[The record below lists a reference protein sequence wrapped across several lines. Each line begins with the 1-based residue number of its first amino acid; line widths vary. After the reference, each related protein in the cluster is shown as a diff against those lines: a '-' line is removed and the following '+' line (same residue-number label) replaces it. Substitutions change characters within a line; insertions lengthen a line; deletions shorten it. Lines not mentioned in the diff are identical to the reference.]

1 MSQQLV
7 YLAMS
12 GLNATMDRMTSAT
25 NNLANASTT
34 AFKAQQPVFQA
45 QPLYG
50 QGQPDRVAVVTAQD
64 TANFKSGPV
73 ESTGRDLD
81 VAVKGQGWIGVQA
94 ADGTTALTRNGSLT
108 ISATGVLQTSDGNPV
123 LGKGG
128 GPISL
133 PPLQKVTIGTDGT
146 ISGVLV
152 GQTPDQVAT
161 LNRIMLV
168 NPPAAG
174 LTRRGDG
181 LFTDQQ
187 GGKLTPDASVQL
199 QAGALEGSNANPIET
214 MMSMI
219 ENTRI
224 FQMQTELVRMATNAG
239 QGQSSPLTLT

>member
-25 NNLANASTT
+25 NNLANANTT
-34 AFKAQQPVFQA
+34 AFKAQMPVFQA

-50 QGQPDRVAVVTAQD
+50 QGQPDRVGVVAAQD
-64 TANFKSGPV
+64 TANFKSGPI

-81 VAVKGQGWIGVQA
+81 IAVKGQGWIGVQA
-94 ADGTTALTRNGSLT
+94 TDGATALTRNGSLT

-123 LGKGG
+123 LGKGSA
-128 GPISL
+128 PITL
-133 PPLQKVTIGTDGT
+133 PPLQKVTIGADGT

-168 NPPAAG
+168 NPPASAV
-174 LTRRGDG
+174 TRRSDG
-181 LFTDQQ
+181 LFADGQ
-187 GGKLTPDASVQL
+187 GPMIPDASVQL
-199 QAGALEGSNANPIET
+199 QIGALEGSNANPIET

-224 FQMQTELVRMATNAG
+224 FQMQTELVRMATTAG

>member
-25 NNLANASTT
+25 NNLANANTT
-34 AFKAQQPVFQA
+34 AFKAQMPVFQA

-50 QGQPDRVAVVTAQD
+50 QGQPDRVGVVAAQD
-64 TANFKSGPV
+64 TANFKSGPI

-94 ADGTTALTRNGSLT
+94 TDGATALTRNGSLT

-123 LGKGG
+123 LGKGSA
-128 GPISL
+128 PITL
-133 PPLQKVTIGTDGT
+133 PPLQKVTIGADGT

-168 NPPAAG
+168 NPPASAV
-174 LTRRGDG
+174 TRRSDG
-181 LFTDQQ
+181 LFADGQ
-187 GGKLTPDASVQL
+187 GPMTPDASVQL
-199 QAGALEGSNANPIET
+199 QIGALEGSNANPIET

-224 FQMQTELVRMATNAG
+224 FQMQTELVRMATTAG

>member
-7 YLAMS
+7 YLAMT

-25 NNLANASTT
+25 NNLANASTI

-50 QGQPDRVAVVTAQD
+50 QGLANRVDVAAVQD
-64 TANFKSGPV
+64 TANFKAGPI
-73 ESTGRDLD
+73 EGTGRDLD

-94 ADGTTALTRNGSLT
+94 TDGSTALTRNGALA
-108 ISATGVLQTSDGNPV
+108 ISGTGVLQTSDGNPV

-128 GPISL
+128 APITL
-133 PPLQKVTIGTDGT
+133 PPMQKVTIGADGT
-146 ISGVLV
+146 ISGVLI
-152 GQTPDQVAT
+152 GQTSDQIAT

-168 NPPAAG
+168 NPPTSA

-181 LFTDQQ
+181 LFADQQ
-187 GGKLTPDASVQL
+187 GQPVPDASVQL
-199 QAGALEGSNANPIET
+199 QVGALEGSNANPIET

-224 FQMQTELVRMATNAG
+224 FQMQTELVRMATTVG

>member
-7 YLAMS
+7 YLAMT
-12 GLNATMDRMTSAT
+12 GLNATMDRMTAAT

-50 QGQPDRVAVVTAQD
+50 QGLADRVNVATAQD
-64 TANFKSGPV
+64 TANFKAGPI
-73 ESTGRDLD
+73 EGTGRDLD

-94 ADGTTALTRNGSLT
+94 TDGSTALTRNGSLA
-108 ISATGVLQTSDGNPV
+108 ISGTGVLQTSDGNPV

-128 GPISL
+128 APITL
-133 PPLQKVTIGTDGT
+133 PSLQKVTIGADGT
-146 ISGVLV
+146 ISGVTV

-168 NPPAAG
+168 NPPTAA
-174 LTRRGDG
+174 LTRRSDG
-181 LFTDQQ
+181 LFADQQ
-187 GGKLTPDASVQL
+187 GQPTPDASVQL
-199 QAGALEGSNANPIET
+199 QVGALEGSNASPVET

-219 ENTRI
+219 ENTRT
-224 FQMQTELVRMATNAG
+224 FQMQTELVRMVLNAG